1 MFSGKTSELLR
12 RLRRE
17 RVARRP
23 LQVFKPEID
32 ERYSVDEIVSHDSL
46 RMRAEPVREWP
57 QVLARLRPE
66 TEVVGIDEANL
77 LGPSLTAVVQSL
89 VARKL
94 RIVVSGLD
102 MDYLGHPF
110 APIPDLLAMADE
122 VYKTA
127 AVCMRCGCAAIHTQR
142 LRHEPGLIVVG
153 AADLYEA
160 RCRACFNP
168 ACEPRQARTGST
180 DSALAT
186 MGFCEASQ
194 S

>member
-17 RVARRP
+17 GVARHP

-32 ERYSVDEIVSHDSL
+32 DRYSVDEIVSHDSL
-46 RMRAEPVREWP
+46 RMRAEPVREWS
-57 QVLARLRPE
+57 QVHARLRPA

-77 LGPSLTAVVQSL
+77 LGPSLTMVVQSL
-89 VARKL
+89 VGRKL
-94 RIVVSGLD
+94 RIIVSGLD

-127 AVCMRCGCAAIHTQR
+127 AVCMHCGCAAIHTQR
-142 LRHEPGLIVVG
+142 LRHESDLIVVA

-168 ACEPRQARTGST
+168 AGEPRHARTAST
-180 DSALAT
+180 DSSLAT
-186 MGFCEASQ
+186 VGFCRASQ
-194 S
+194 A